1 MTPSF
6 WTSSI
11 YSDYPMIILEKLYD
25 PGIGIPNG
33 WKVWKDCSGEWGASE
48 PMNLGWKMW
57 GLEHFPDFV
66 PPPNGLSAIVERQE

>member
-33 WKVWKDCSGEWGASE
+33 WIVYKTDGGTWAASE
-48 PMNLGWKMW
+48 IGGPQWRIR
-57 GLEHFPDFV
+57 GLEYLPEFV
-66 PPPNGLSAIVERQE
+66 LPTNAQMATVERPE